1 MRQLESIEQQK
12 LFTWWRFEGA
22 KRLGFP
28 ECVLFAIPN
37 GGRRDAVTGARLKA
51 EGVHPGIP
59 DIFLAVP
66 DQYRSGLFIEMKRPK
81 APGVR
86 AGSPSKAQREVMQAL
101 IARGYCC
108 KVAYGADEAR
118 RVIEWY
124 LGWEEEA

>member
-12 LFTWWRFEGA
+12 LFTWWRLEGC
-22 KRLGFP
+22 KTYGLP
-28 ECVLFAIPN
+28 SCVLFAIPN

-59 DIFLAVP
+59 DIFLAVS
-66 DQYRSGLFIEMKRPK
+66 DQLHHGLFIELKRPK

-101 IARGYCC
+101 TARGYCC

-118 RVIEWY
+118 QVIEWY
-124 LGWEEEA
+124 LGEEEA

>member
-12 LFTWWRFEGA
+12 LFTWWRYEGA

-66 DQYRSGLFIEMKRPK
+66 ARHHYGLFIELKRPK
-81 APGVR
+81 GPGVSKGRPTR
-86 AGSPSKAQREVMQAL
+86 AQLEVMQAL
-101 IARGYCC
+101 TARGYCC
-108 KVAYGADEAR
+108 KVAYGATEAR
-118 RVIEWY
+118 KLIEWY
-124 LGWEEEA
+124 LGEEEA

>member
-12 LFTWWRFEGA
+12 LFAWWRLEGC
-22 KRLGFP
+22 KTYGLPG
-28 ECVLFAIPN
+28 CLLFAIPN

-59 DIFLAVP
+59 DIFLAVS
-66 DQYRSGLFIEMKRPK
+66 DQLHHGLFIELKRPK
-81 APGVR
+81 RPGVR

-101 IARGYCC
+101 TARGYCC

-118 RVIEWY
+118 KMIEWY
-124 LGWEEEA
+124 LGEEEA